1 MVKWGFLTRRI
12 HPPELVALVKP
23 LRVPMDVRLS
33 GCNVR
38 LPVEVRREGGTHE
51 KSWLEFA
58 NNMFAFVVV
67 VSSFVSDW
75 NYASLNEF
83 DFFNVAFWTKY
94 RWRFQVVCSSTR
106 KLGTLSMVAQI
117 SVCGFWL

>member
-1 MVKWGFLTRRI
+1 MVKWGFLTRHI
-12 HPPELVALVKP
+12 HLPELVALVKP
-23 LRVPMDVRLS
+23 LRVPIDVRLS

-58 NNMFAFVVV
+58 NNMFAFVFSSMV

-75 NYASLNEF
+75 NYVSLNEF
-83 DFFNVAFWTKY
+83 ES
-94 RWRFQVVCSSTR
+94 FQRRV
-106 KLGTLSMVAQI
+106 LDQI
-117 SVCGFWL
+117 SLAFSSRMQFHS